1 MFRREEGK
9 QMNEIPGFQKMM
21 LPLLRFAGDKL
32 EHSTTDALD
41 IIAKEFGISEE
52 QKNQL
57 LPSGNQKVFYN
68 RVFWAKAYLK
78 MAGLIENTK
87 RAHFK
92 ITERGLNTLRE
103 NPPEINLKYL
113 KKFPDYVELSE
124 GWKKD
129 NSKSESDED
138 ESIPQTPEESLE
150 SSFQDIQKTLA
161 QELISKIKACSPPFF
176 ERMVI
181 ELLVAMG
188 YGGSR
193 IDAGKAIGKSGDE
206 GIDGIIKEDKLG
218 LDVIYIQ
225 AKRWENVVGRP
236 EIQKFVGALA
246 GQGAK
251 KGIFIT
257 TSRFTNDA
265 KEYIPRNETKIVLID
280 GDQLANLLI
289 DYNLG
294 VSTQA
299 IYELKKVD
307 SDYFEEE

>member
-1 MFRREEGK
+1 
-9 QMNEIPGFQKMM
+9 MNEIPGFQKMM
-21 LPLLRFAGDKL
+21 LPLLRFAGDKQ

-41 IIAKEFGISEE
+41 AIAKEFGINEE

-124 GWKKD
+124 SWKKD
-129 NSKSESDED
+129 NSKSESNED

-236 EIQKFVGALA
+236 EIQKFIGALA

-299 IYELKKVD
+299 VYELKKVD

>member
-1 MFRREEGK
+1 MK
-9 QMNEIPGFQKMM
+9 EIPGFQKFM
-21 LPLLRFAGDKL
+21 LPLLKFASDKK
-32 EHSTTDALD
+32 EHSTNEALEH
-41 IIAKEFGISEE
+41 IATEFDLTEE
-52 QKNQL
+52 QQNEM
-57 LPSGNQKVFYN
+57 LPSGNQKIFSN
-68 RVFWAKAYLK
+68 RVFWAKSYLK

-92 ITERGLNTLRE
+92 ITERGLSTLQE
-103 NPPEINLKYL
+103 NLEEINIRYL

-124 GWKKD
+124 SWKKGG
-129 NSKSESDED
+129 STSEKE
-138 ESIPQTPEESLE
+138 EELQTPQTPEELLD
-150 SSFQDIQKTLA
+150 SSYQDIRKTLA
-161 QELISKIKACSPPFF
+161 QDILSKIKLCSPSFF
-176 ERMVI
+176 ERLVV
-181 ELLVAMG
+181 ELLVKMG

-193 IDAGKAIGKSGDE
+193 TDAGKAIGRSGDE

-218 LDVIYIQ
+218 LDIIYIQ

-257 TSRFTNDA
+257 TAKFTNDA
-265 KEYIPRNETKIVLID
+265 LNYIPRNETKIVLID
-280 GDQLANLLI
+280 GELLASLLI

-299 IYELKKVD
+299 VYELKKID
-307 SDYFEEE
+307 LDYFEEE